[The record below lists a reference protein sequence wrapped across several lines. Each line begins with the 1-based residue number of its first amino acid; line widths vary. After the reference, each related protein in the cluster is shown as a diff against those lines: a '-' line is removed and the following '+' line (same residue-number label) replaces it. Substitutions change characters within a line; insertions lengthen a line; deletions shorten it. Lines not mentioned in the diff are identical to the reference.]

1 MNLKQPHHYFKKYLD
16 EVLPDPKKYLLNFC
30 GYISFIKPS
39 VLNLKN
45 AYSLVVVQ
53 MVKVYFLRY

>member
-1 MNLKQPHHYFKKYLD
+1 MRSSDKDKQKVFA
-16 EVLPDPKKYLLNFC
+16 E
-30 GYISFIKPS
+30 FIDFYKTN

-53 MVKVYFLRY
+53 MVKVYS